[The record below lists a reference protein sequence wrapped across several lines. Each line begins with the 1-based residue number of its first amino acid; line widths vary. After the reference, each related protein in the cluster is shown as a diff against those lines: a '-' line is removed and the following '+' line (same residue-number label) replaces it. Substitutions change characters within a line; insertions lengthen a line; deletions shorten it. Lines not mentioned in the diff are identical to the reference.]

1 MPSVRT
7 RGSGTVGT
15 TEEAQCRDGGGGAE
29 CGGSQLP
36 AEATQGGRGWRGSG
50 AGGDGWDEEHCGGA
64 RRVVVKV
71 GRRRGGGGG
80 GGISLSRGR
89 GLALPW
95 RAGAVGERGIAGQAE
110 SRDGEKGRRR
120 GAGEERGGG
129 GGGEPRSKGGR
140 EAAAGGAGSRGEE
153 RRGLGLG
160 VAGGAE

>member
-1 MPSVRT
+1 MRT

-95 RAGAVGERGIAGQAE
+95 GAGAVGERGIAGQAE

-120 GAGEERGGG
+120 GAEEQGREGGG
-129 GGGEPRSKGGR
+129 GGRSGQPRG
-140 EAAAGGAGSRGEE
+140 GEE
-153 RRGLGLG
+153 GVRVGCCGRG
-160 VAGGAE
+160 

>member
-7 RGSGTVGT
+7 RGSGTGGT

-95 RAGAVGERGIAGQAE
+95 GAGAVGERGIALGAGWW
-110 SRDGEKGRRR
+110 SGLGDVGLRSGVAWKGRPRKEKG
-120 GAGEERGGG
+120 GIG
-129 GGGEPRSKGGR
+129 
-140 EAAAGGAGSRGEE
+140 
-153 RRGLGLG
+153 
-160 VAGGAE
+160 